1 MNGENII
8 SDDTEVSETLN
19 TFFQSAVQKLEIKE
33 NSYLLTDNSDVAD
46 PIDAIIKKFENH
58 PSILTI
64 KENVKPSSFMF
75 TELSLLDI
83 ETEINKLN
91 PKKSGT
97 FKNIPTKHLIQ
108 TSDICSKT
116 LLKIW
121 NNEIIG
127 DKQFPD
133 KLKLADITPV
143 FKKEDTTQAK
153 NYRPVSVLPTV
164 SKIFERLMH
173 NKMTTYIDKHL
184 STYLCGYRKGYNAQ
198 YALISLL
205 EKWKKSLDQK
215 NYAGAILMDLSK
227 AFDTINHE
235 LLLAKLHAYG
245 FDKTA
250 LAIIK
255 SYLTNRWQH
264 TKINTAFSSWTELL
278 NGVPQGSILGPL
290 LFNIYINDLFFNF
303 AETDICNNADDTTLY
318 ACDSNLQNLITR
330 LERDS
335 INAIVW
341 FENNYMKLN
350 EEKCHFIISGN
361 KIEHLWAKI
370 GDAMIWES
378 SKEKL
383 LGVTIDTDLKFD
395 EHVSN
400 LCLRAG
406 RKLTALARLTKII
419 SFDKR
424 RLLLK
429 SFVESQFA
437 YCPLTWMFYSRKL
450 NNKINK
456 IHERALRIVY
466 QNFTLSFEDLL
477 KKDDSVPIHYRNLR
491 SMAIELYKA
500 KHGLLPTIAQDIFKI
515 RDYNGPSLRSHS
527 EFTRAISNSV
537 YKGDNS
543 LRSLG
548 PIIWDMVPE
557 SIKGAPSLISFKCL
571 IKKWIHSKCPCRL
584 CKDYIQGLGY
594 L

>member
-1 MNGENII
+1 
-8 SDDTEVSETLN
+8 
-19 TFFQSAVQKLEIKE
+19 
-33 NSYLLTDNSDVAD
+33 
-46 PIDAIIKKFENH
+46 
-58 PSILTI
+58 
-64 KENVKPSSFMF
+64 
-75 TELSLLDI
+75 
-83 ETEINKLN
+83 
-91 PKKSGT
+91 
-97 FKNIPTKHLIQ
+97 
-108 TSDICSKT
+108 
-116 LLKIW
+116 
-121 NNEIIG
+121 
-127 DKQFPD
+127 
-133 KLKLADITPV
+133 
-143 FKKEDTTQAK
+143 
-153 NYRPVSVLPTV
+153 
-164 SKIFERLMH
+164 
-173 NKMTTYIDKHL
+173 MTTYIDKHL
-184 STYLCGYRKGYNAQ
+184 SIYLCGYRKGYNAQ

-264 TKINTAFSSWTELL
+264 TKINTTFSSWTELL

-303 AETDICNNADDTTLY
+303 AETDICNYADDTT
-318 ACDSNLQNLITR
+318 LITR

-341 FENNYMKLN
+341 CENNYMKLN
-350 EEKCHFIISGN
+350 EEKCYFLISCN

-378 SKEKL
+378 SKENI

-406 RKLTALARLTKII
+406 RKLTALARLTKIV

-429 SFVESQFA
+429 SFVESQFV
-437 YCPLTWMFYSRKL
+437 YCPLTWKFYSRKL

-491 SMAIELYKA
+491 SMAIELYIA
-500 KHGLLPTIAQDIFKI
+500 KHGLLPNIAQDIQ
-515 RDYNGPSLRSHS
+515 NQ
-527 EFTRAISNSV
+527 
-537 YKGDNS
+537 
-543 LRSLG
+543 
-548 PIIWDMVPE
+548 
-557 SIKGAPSLISFKCL
+557 
-571 IKKWIHSKCPCRL
+571 RL
-584 CKDYIQGLGY
+584 
-594 L
+594 

>member
-1 MNGENII
+1 M
-8 SDDTEVSETLN
+8 
-19 TFFQSAVQKLEIKE
+19 
-33 NSYLLTDNSDVAD
+33 
-46 PIDAIIKKFENH
+46 
-58 PSILTI
+58 
-64 KENVKPSSFMF
+64 
-75 TELSLLDI
+75 
-83 ETEINKLN
+83 LN

-303 AETDICNNADDTTLY
+303 AETDISNYADDTTLY

-370 GDAMIWES
+370 ENAMIWES

-383 LGVTIDTDLKFD
+383 LGVTIDTDLKFN

-406 RKLTALARLTKII
+406 RKLTALARPARLTKII

-450 NNKINK
+450 NNKI
-456 IHERALRIVY
+456 RTRFFL
-466 QNFTLSFEDLL
+466 T
-477 KKDDSVPIHYRNLR
+477 VPNL
-491 SMAIELYKA
+491 
-500 KHGLLPTIAQDIFKI
+500 
-515 RDYNGPSLRSHS
+515 
-527 EFTRAISNSV
+527 
-537 YKGDNS
+537 
-543 LRSLG
+543 
-548 PIIWDMVPE
+548 
-557 SIKGAPSLISFKCL
+557 
-571 IKKWIHSKCPCRL
+571 
-584 CKDYIQGLGY
+584 
-594 L
+594 